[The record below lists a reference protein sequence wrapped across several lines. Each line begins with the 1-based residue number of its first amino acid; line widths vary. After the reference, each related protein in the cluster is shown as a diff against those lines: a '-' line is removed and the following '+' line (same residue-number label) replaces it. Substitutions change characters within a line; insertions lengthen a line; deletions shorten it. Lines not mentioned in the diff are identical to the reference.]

1 MRQQRLRDAID
12 RAYDLHHQADSA
24 VSVVASLLV
33 FRDFDYDD
41 EPVVSVTSSDE
52 MILDWRG
59 HTLFIESALSIM
71 ERVGY
76 IHPTDFDAFYGRW

>member
-1 MRQQRLRDAID
+1 MRQQRLRDAIV

-24 VSVVASLLV
+24 ISVVASLLV

-41 EPVVSVTSSDE
+41 EPVASITSSHE
-52 MILDWRG
+52 MILDWHG
-59 HTLFIESALSIM
+59 HEISIESALPIM

-76 IHPTDFDAFYGRW
+76 IQPTDFDPFYGEW

>member
-1 MRQQRLRDAID
+1 MRQQRLRDAII

-33 FRDFDYDD
+33 FRDFDYD
-41 EPVVSVTSSDE
+41 EPTASITSSDE
-52 MILDWRG
+52 MILVWHG
-59 HTLFIESALSIM
+59 YEIPIESALSIM

-76 IHPTDFDAFYGRW
+76 IHPTDFDVFYGRW